1 MPSTNTMLTLPCH
14 QPTPCWSYHAINQ
27 HHADRTMPSTTP
39 CWPIMLSQ
47 VRALLSATAAVL
59 TCISWQGPC
68 WRADRYQFAGSV
80 LTCRQVS
87 VGRVRAD
94 HDTCWHV
101 LPCCH
106 AAMQER
112 RAAEIK
118 DWQEFSDQLR
128 LASTHLITIN
138 MVIINNSN
146 NNNTQNGLQATSGF
160 ELIFIIIVFW
170 GPSSKGARGNHVS
183 NP

>member
-1 MPSTNTMLTLPCH
+1 MHAVIPSTNTMLTLPCH
-14 QPTPCWSYHAINQ
+14 QPTPCWPYHAITG
-27 HHADRTMPSTTP
+27 ARF
-39 CWPIMLSQ
+39 
-47 VRALLSATAAVL
+47 AL
-59 TCISWQGPC
+59 CDC
-68 WRADRYQFAGSV
+68 CRADGYQLAGSV

-128 LASTHLITIN
+128 LATHLITIN
-138 MVIINNSN
+138 MIIMYNSN

-160 ELIFIIIVFW
+160 ELIFIIVFW